1 MTHRSGSVLIVA
13 HGQPSDPDG
22 PEAEIADFAAR
33 VARFLPGWQVGSAT
47 LAGIG
52 TLDAAV
58 RRLGAPLIFP
68 FFMADG
74 WFIRVNLPRRLA
86 GAGAEGLTVLTPF
99 GVLPE
104 TLALAGRVAAD
115 ACTDAGWAPSDIT
128 LILAAHGSGVSRQPA
143 EAAAAARDAIAA
155 AHDFR
160 DIRLGFIEE
169 PPHLADVLRDSGP
182 QAVLLA
188 LFVARWGHVTG
199 DIPGAVAASGFAGR
213 VLDPVGLHA
222 DVPGIVARAIMA
234 GV

>member
-22 PEAEIADFAAR
+22 PEAGIAALAAR

-86 GAGAEGLTVLTPF
+86 AAGGEGLTILTPF

-104 TLALAGRVAAD
+104 TVALAGRIAAGGCRD
-115 ACTDAGWAPSDIT
+115 ARWAPADTT

-143 EAAAAARDAIAA
+143 EAAAATRHAIAA

-160 DIRLGFIEE
+160 DIRPGFIEE
-169 PPHLADVLRDSGP
+169 PPHLADTLRDAGP
-182 QAVLLA
+182 QAMLLP
-188 LFVARWGHVTG
+188 LFVARWGHVAT
-199 DIPGAVAASGFAGR
+199 DIPKAVAASGFAGR
-213 VLDPVGLHA
+213 VLDPIGLHP
-222 DVPGIVARAIMA
+222 DVPGIIARAIA
-234 GV
+234 AV

>member
-1 MTHRSGSVLIVA
+1 MTHRSGSALIVA

-22 PEAEIADFAAR
+22 PEREMAAFAAR
-33 VARFLPGWQVGSAT
+33 VARHLSGWQVGSAT

-86 GAGAEGLTVLTPF
+86 AAGGEGLTVLTPF
-99 GVLPE
+99 GVLPD
-104 TLALAGRVAAD
+104 TLALVGDVAAA
-115 ACTDAGWAPSDIT
+115 ACTEVGWAPADTT
-128 LILAAHGSGVSRQPA
+128 LILAAHGSGVSRQPS
-143 EAAAAARDAIAA
+143 EAAAATRDAIAA
-155 AHDFR
+155 AHDFG
-160 DIRLGFIEE
+160 DLRLGFIEE
-169 PPHLADVLRDSGP
+169 PPHLADTLSDAGP
-182 QAVLLA
+182 QAVLLP

-213 VLDPVGLHA
+213 VLDPIGLHPE
-222 DVPGIVARAIMA
+222 VPGIIARAIA
-234 GV
+234 AA